1 LPDEDRPRRHL
12 LAVVDQITE
21 DLSIGRV
28 ADDGSRRHLDIHVL
42 AACSGLVRTAA
53 VVTTTGPHLAA
64 VMEVEEG
71 VQPFIDD
78 QNYVAAT
85 PSVTAVGSSSRYEL
99 LAPEGYAAVAAVARA
114 HRDAY

>member
-1 LPDEDRPRRHL
+1 
-12 LAVVDQITE
+12 
-21 DLSIGRV
+21 
-28 ADDGSRRHLDIHVL
+28 
-42 AACSGLVRTAA
+42 
-53 VVTTTGPHLAA
+53 
-64 VMEVEEG
+64 MEVEEG